1 MSRTLALFAV
11 ACSVFVCA
19 PAAAFGLK
27 THLWIGQQIIAEVN
41 QSCRIR
47 IGDVPLALEP
57 ALCSSIRNHPKAFLA
72 GTLGP
77 DAYPDIVTGQV
88 TTHPGIHDDWRTSDW
103 LIHLY
108 GSAQPGAE
116 LAFSAGYLVHAAS
129 DVFAHTYVNAYSGDI
144 FVLSDERAVERR
156 HFVLEKYIDSK
167 LPGFSIASADL
178 KALPD
183 YLSHRLI
190 FDSSAGR
197 TANKSGVAGHISA
210 MNGVR
215 VSVEHFARQLDEL
228 EQGSR
233 RLLDDFADRS
243 IDLNAQVGSGEVQLK
258 LARESLALR
267 DQQVALMQK
276 ARNETEAAFNQA
288 VDALQRNEEM
298 INLNTLEA
306 RTAAAAAEA
315 ARQAVF
321 EGINTVARLKN
332 SLADL
337 NKQLRS
343 EGTTIDVRRCRTVV
357 AQVGCHSICPGVRGI
372 PGCREVCDE
381 VRRVT
386 CHVVNEA
393 NKTHSDL
400 TGQIAST
407 DKQMTNAAAA
417 VTKASMDL
425 AANTAK
431 ETVARQ
437 KKLAAESQN
446 IALQA
451 ARDTAKAAF
460 DLKRVEFEAEQ
471 GLTATARKT
480 VDDAA
485 ARLAMVRQ
493 QLIDTDAIRDGIQ
506 ELVGRSSILSRYAH
520 NWSNGIVVAGREY
533 INTSHRVAMGLL
545 AGESHFVSEYLQWM
559 QCYGSAFTPKPYQ
572 VDEGVCKAL
581 AFYEHLD
588 NEFNKLVERVLPPPF
603 DELHRRLEDLKVQLK
618 VQVKQA
624 TEEAALKLAV
634 FIAPDA
640 TTGDFIE
647 LLARSENASAAKL
660 NEVFATAG
668 DSEGKNLLRFDAI
681 ATQINEDIGL
691 KHDRLD
697 PDRFAALKHA
707 RTLSKMALLDVAGL
721 RNLVWVLGGD
731 PAQIP
736 DSSTSGR
743 YSVLYSMVRSI
754 DGNHQWQP
762 YGLPYARMSGAPVPS
777 DPEQRRFGHGKD
789 QPNHGFVLFTNTNL
803 RHTVFGRVFDRP
815 VSGALARHPR
825 LAADSYPFPEC
836 ETNPFP
842 MAMTASGAYRDA
854 DPGCAVAAG
863 DTESAQADYWEWAR
877 RLLNR
882 LNLSP
887 H

>member
-1 MSRTLALFAV
+1 MSKTLALFAV
-11 ACSVFVCA
+11 ACSAFVCA

-57 ALCSSIRNHPKAFLA
+57 VLCSSIRNHPKAFLA
-72 GTLGP
+72 GSLGP
-77 DAYPDIVTGQV
+77 DAYPDIITGQV
-88 TTHPGIHDDWRTSDW
+88 TTHPGVDDDWRTSDW
-103 LIHLY
+103 LVHLY
-108 GSAQPGAE
+108 ASAQPGAE
-116 LAFSAGYLVHAAS
+116 LAFSAGYVVHAAS
-129 DVFAHTYVNAYSGDI
+129 DVFAHTYVNAYAGDV
-144 FVLSDERAVERR
+144 FVLSHERAVERR

-178 KALPD
+178 EALPD

-215 VSVEHFARQLDEL
+215 VSVEHFARQLDDL
-228 EQGSR
+228 EKDAG
-233 RLLDDFADRS
+233 RLLGDFVARS

-258 LARESLALR
+258 IARESLALR
-267 DQQVALMQK
+267 EQQQALMQK
-276 ARNETEAAFNQA
+276 AWNETEAAFNQA
-288 VDALQRNEEM
+288 ADALQRNEEL
-298 INLNTLEA
+298 INLNALEA
-306 RTAAAAAEA
+306 RAAAAAAEA
-315 ARQAVF
+315 ARQAGS
-321 EGINTVARLKN
+321 EGINTVARLRN
-332 SLADL
+332 SLGDL
-337 NKQLRS
+337 NKQLLTTP
-343 EGTTIDVRRCRTVV
+343 TTIAVKHCSTVV
-357 AQVGCHSICPGVRGI
+357 EEVGCHTFCPGGRWNPV
-372 PGCREVCDE
+372 CRELCDKVSKE
-381 VRRVT
+381 V
-386 CHVVNEA
+386 CHVVNEV
-393 NKTHSDL
+393 NTVYSDL

-407 DKQMTNAAAA
+407 EKQITDAAAA
-417 VTKASMDL
+417 VTKASVDL

-431 ETVARQ
+431 QAAALQE
-437 KKLAAESQN
+437 KLAAESQH

-451 ARDTAKAAF
+451 ARDSAKAAF
-460 DLKRVEFEAEQ
+460 DLKRAQLQAEQ
-471 GLTATARKT
+471 DLTATARKT

-485 ARLAMVRQ
+485 ARLAMLRQ

-506 ELVGRSSILSRYAH
+506 ELVARSDILSGYAH
-520 NWSNGIVVAGREY
+520 NWSKGIAVAGREY
-533 INTSHRVAMGLL
+533 INTSHRVAVGLL
-545 AGESHFVSEYLQWM
+545 AGESHFVSEYLYWM
-559 QCYGSAFTPKPYQ
+559 QCYGGAFTPKPYQ

-588 NEFNKLVERVLPPPF
+588 NEFNKLVERVLPPPL
-603 DELHRRLEDLKVQLK
+603 DELHRRLADLKVQLK
-618 VQVKQA
+618 NQVKQT
-624 TEEAALKLAV
+624 TEDAALKLAV

-647 LLARSENASAAKL
+647 LLARPENASAAKL
-660 NEVFATAG
+660 NEVFATTG
-668 DSEGKNLLRFDAI
+668 DSDGKDLLRFDAI

-691 KHDRLD
+691 KHDQLD

-707 RTLSKMALLDVAGL
+707 RTLSSMALLDVAGL
-721 RNLVWVLGGD
+721 RNLTWVLGGD

-736 DSSTSGR
+736 DAPSSGR
-743 YSVLYSMVRSI
+743 FSVLYSMVRSI

-762 YGLPYARMSGAPVPS
+762 YGLPYARMSGAPVPP

-789 QPNHGFVLFTNTNL
+789 QPHHGFVLFTNANL

-825 LAADSYPFPEC
+825 LAAGSYPFPEC
-836 ETNPFP
+836 DMNPFP
-842 MAMTASGAYRDA
+842 VAMTASGAYRDE
-854 DPGCAVAAG
+854 DQGCAGAAA
-863 DTESAQADYWEWAR
+863 DAASPQADYWEWAR

>member
-77 DAYPDIVTGQV
+77 DAYPDIITGQV
-88 TTHPGIHDDWRTSDW
+88 TTHPGIHDDWSTSDW

-167 LPGFSIASADL
+167 LPGFSIGSVDL
-178 KALPD
+178 EALPD

-228 EQGSR
+228 EQGASR
-233 RLLDDFADRS
+233 RLGDFVGRS

-267 DQQVALMQK
+267 EQQLALMQK
-276 ARNETEAAFNQA
+276 ARNETEGAFNLA
-288 VDALQRNEEM
+288 ADALQRNEEL
-298 INLNTLEA
+298 INRHTLEA
-306 RTAAAAAEA
+306 RSAAAAAEA
-315 ARQAVF
+315 ARRAGS
-321 EGINTVARLKN
+321 EGINTVARFKN
-332 SLADL
+332 SLEDL
-337 NKQLRS
+337 NKQLRTTN
-343 EGTTIDVRRCRTVV
+343 TTITVPQCRTVV
-357 AQVGCHSICPGVRGI
+357 EQVGCRTVCPGGVI
-372 PGCREVCDE
+372 PGCRELCEGVS
-381 VRRVT
+381 RRR
-386 CHVVNEA
+386 CHDVDVA
-393 NKTHSDL
+393 NRVYSDL

-407 DKQMTNAAAA
+407 ETQITVAAAA
-417 VTKASMDL
+417 VTRASENL

-431 ETVARQ
+431 EAAALHEKV
-437 KKLAAESQN
+437 AAERQH
-446 IALQA
+446 IELQA
-451 ARDTAKAAF
+451 ARDSAKAAF
-460 DLKRVEFEAEQ
+460 DLKRVEFQAEQ

-480 VDDAA
+480 VNDAT

-506 ELVGRSSILSRYAH
+506 ELVARSNILSGYAH
-520 NWSNGIVVAGREY
+520 NWSKGIVMAGREY
-533 INTSHRVAMGLL
+533 INTSHRVAVGLL
-545 AGESHFVSEYLQWM
+545 AGESHFVSEYLHWM
-559 QCYGSAFTPKPYQ
+559 QCYGGAFTPKPYQ

-618 VQVKQA
+618 NQVKQA